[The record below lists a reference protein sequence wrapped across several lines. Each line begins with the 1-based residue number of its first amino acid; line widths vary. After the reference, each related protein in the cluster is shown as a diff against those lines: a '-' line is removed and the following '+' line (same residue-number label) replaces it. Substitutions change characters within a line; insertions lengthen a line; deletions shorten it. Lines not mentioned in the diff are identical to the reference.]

1 MDDESIDSGD
11 ENPSEDEVQFCDD
24 NVSPK
29 ASKITTIQAHKKPKL
44 GGLSDMFDVK
54 GREGVDLAIARFFLH
69 VAFLSMQPTHH
80 ILSKWSVQLIM
91 DLWGISHLVMRRQCH
106 H

>member
-54 GREGVDLAIARFFLH
+54 GREGVDLAIARFFFACGIPFNAARSPYIKQM
-69 VAFLSMQPTHH
+69 VCAINNGPTGY
-80 ILSKWSVQLIM
+80 KPPGYEKV
-91 DLWGISHLVMRRQCH
+91 
-106 H
+106 